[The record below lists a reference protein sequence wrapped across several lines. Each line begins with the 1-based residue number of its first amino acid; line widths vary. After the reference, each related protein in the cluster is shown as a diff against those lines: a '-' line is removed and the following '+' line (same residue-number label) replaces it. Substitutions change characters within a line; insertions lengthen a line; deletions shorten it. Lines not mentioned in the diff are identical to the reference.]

1 MASLLG
7 RCFCECCSR
16 DIRQSA
22 KGGVAFESTMQQ
34 FLCNPFPQLV
44 IATVG
49 QGTASFFQCDF
60 EVRPRSIIHLFHEK
74 FLLLSLKEALLM
86 F

>member
-1 MASLLG
+1 
-7 RCFCECCSR
+7 
-16 DIRQSA
+16 
-22 KGGVAFESTMQQ
+22 MQQ